1 MASLDSFVRLIR
13 KNGALKDDFVLLC
26 YCSMHPLHKRIR
38 NAYLG
43 TISGQKFFD
52 TLNIENFLM
61 VNVSA
66 CGPLD
71 LNDRQKT
78 SYKQYT
84 NTASGQC
91 GILNGLEVTKVV
103 KKLYCIPYIYGLDYV
118 SKYALIEPALKRTSS
133 RKHDI
138 S

>member
-13 KNGALKDDFVLLC
+13 KNGALKDDFVLLS
-26 YCSMHPLHKRIR
+26 YCSMHPLRKRIR

-78 SYKQYT
+78 FYT
-84 NTASGQC
+84 QCIDTVSGQ
-91 GILNGLEVTKVV
+91 
-103 KKLYCIPYIYGLDYV
+103 YV
-118 SKYALIEPALKRTSS
+118 I
-133 RKHDI
+133 
-138 S
+138 